1 MKFWCV
7 RGKGIVEENPYGFLM
22 GMLLNKGIYIEVHK
36 ITLANQKLHTAIIGL
51 ICFLS
56 LHFRAEYYIYCRYY
70 IRAQPETE
78 GTSVKVERKGQPNF
92 LRSRPSIPMRSYFFK
107 KE

>member
-7 RGKGIVEENPYGFLM
+7 RGKGKYIVEENPYGFLM

-36 ITLANQKLHTAIIGL
+36 ITLANQKLHTAILGL

-56 LHFRAEYYIYCRYY
+56 LHSRAEYYIVD
-70 IRAQPETE
+70 II
-78 GTSVKVERKGQPNF
+78 SVLSQR
-92 LRSRPSIPMRSYFFK
+92 LRVFQFK
-107 KE
+107 LKEKDNQIFSDQGLASQ